1 MDIKKYLTN
10 KDIELS
16 NEDINFEKLE
26 KDIRKGYVLSEE
38 VDKAKQETKN
48 EISSKYTELESKYN
62 SLDKTYNDLQAKN
75 VELNNSNSNLK
86 LQVEMV
92 SQGFK
97 PEQFDEISKLRS
109 TLFADE
115 EDNSKAI
122 SGIKEKFK
130 DTYFP
135 QKEEKKEVNIPNEA
149 GFKNPS
155 NPPKQELKVTRRT
168 SIKDLI
174 KK

>member
-16 NEDINFEKLE
+16 NDDINIEKLE

-38 VDKAKQETKN
+38 VDKAKQETQN
-48 EISSKYTELESKYN
+48 ELSSKYTELESKYN

-75 VELNNSNSNLK
+75 VEQSKTIGTLK
-86 LQVEMV
+86 LENEMV
-92 SQGFK
+92 LQGFK
-97 PEQFDEISKLRS
+97 PEQFEEVSKLRTS
-109 TLFADE
+109 LYADE
-115 EDNSKAI
+115 EDNAKAI

-135 QKEEKKEVNIPNEA
+135 TTPEETKKPDIPNES
-149 GFKNPS
+149 FNNPS
-155 NPPKQELKVTRRT
+155 TPQVQELKVTRKT

>member
-10 KDIELS
+10 KDVELS

-26 KDIRKGYVLSEE
+26 KDIRKGYVLAEE
-38 VDKAKQETKN
+38 IEKAKSETKD
-48 EISSKYTELESKYN
+48 EYSSKYAEIENKYN

-75 VELNNSNSNLK
+75 VDQSKTIDDLK

-97 PEQFDEISKLRS
+97 QDQFEEVAKLRT
-109 TLFADE
+109 TLYAEE

-122 SGIKEKFK
+122 SGIKEKFGSVYIPK
-130 DTYFP
+130 
-135 QKEEKKEVNIPNEA
+135 KEEEQKPNIPNE
-149 GFKNPS
+149 GQFNNPTV
-155 NPPKQELKVTRRT
+155 PPKQEIKVTRKT
-168 SIKDLI
+168 NIKELI

>member
-1 MDIKKYLTN
+1 MDIKKYLNN

-38 VDKAKQETKN
+38 VDKAKQETQN
-48 EISSKYTELESKYN
+48 ELSSKYTELESKFN

-75 VELNNSNSNLK
+75 VELNNANSDLK
-86 LQVEMV
+86 LRVEMV

-97 PEQFDEISKLRS
+97 QEQFDEISKLRT

-115 EDNSKAI
+115 EDNAKAI

-135 QKEEKKEVNIPNEA
+135 TANEEPKKVDVPNES
-149 GFKNPS
+149 FNNPS
-155 NPPKQELKVTRRT
+155 TPQVQELKVTRKT

>member
-16 NEDINFEKLE
+16 NDDINIEKLE

-38 VDKAKQETKN
+38 VDKAKQETQN
-48 EISSKYTELESKYN
+48 ELSSKYTELESKYN

-75 VELNNSNSNLK
+75 VELNNANSNLK
-86 LQVEMV
+86 LEVEMV

-97 PEQFDEISKLRS
+97 KEQFGEISKLRS

-115 EDNSKAI
+115 EDNAKAI

-135 QKEEKKEVNIPNEA
+135 KVNEEPKKAEIPNET
-149 GFKNPS
+149 FDNSSTPL
-155 NPPKQELKVTRRT
+155 KQEFKVTRKT
-168 SIKDLI
+168 PIKDLI